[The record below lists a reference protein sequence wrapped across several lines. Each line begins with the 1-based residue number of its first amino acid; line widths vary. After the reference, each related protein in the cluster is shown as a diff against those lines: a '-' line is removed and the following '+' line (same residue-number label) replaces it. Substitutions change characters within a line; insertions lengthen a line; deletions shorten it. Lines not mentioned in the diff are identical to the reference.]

1 LLAQHVGPNS
11 YGRFG
16 TVSRDSA
23 GLSYSGSSPM
33 LPSFAGSSD
42 ELAAVSSGM
51 QHGGLG
57 QSALGSR
64 GNLNALPGLNL
75 PPQQHASGTH
85 FPPPGGYHHG
95 SGGGGG
101 RPPISGHTGIPG
113 HGGPGHSFAF
123 DRTVSTPQLHML
135 QQQQQQQHQQLQQ
148 FTGRRSPRANGG
160 GMQGLGIGAAGNG
173 GRGLYGVQ
181 SEQNLASLRSSAYPG
196 VGGMSSEQVLETGL
210 YFLLLRLLMTLMH

>member
-1 LLAQHVGPNS
+1 
-11 YGRFG
+11 
-16 TVSRDSA
+16 
-23 GLSYSGSSPM
+23 M

-57 QSALGSR
+57 QSTLGSR
-64 GNLNALPGLNL
+64 GNLTALPGLNL
-75 PPQQHASGTH
+75 PPQQHASGAH
-85 FPPPGGYHHG
+85 MPPPGGYHHG

-101 RPPISGHTGIPG
+101 GRPPISGHAGIPG

-135 QQQQQQQHQQLQQ
+135 QQQQQQQQQHHQQLQQ
-148 FTGRRSPRANGG
+148 FSGRRSPRANGG
-160 GMQGLGIGAAGNG
+160 GLHGLGASAAGIG

-181 SEQNLASLRSSAYPG
+181 SEQNLASLRSSAYAG
-196 VGGMSSEQVLETGL
+196 AGGMSSDQVSL
-210 YFLLLRLLMTLMH
+210 FSANLLRNLIGPSCCDTGPGMLGLNITAGEGQCHG